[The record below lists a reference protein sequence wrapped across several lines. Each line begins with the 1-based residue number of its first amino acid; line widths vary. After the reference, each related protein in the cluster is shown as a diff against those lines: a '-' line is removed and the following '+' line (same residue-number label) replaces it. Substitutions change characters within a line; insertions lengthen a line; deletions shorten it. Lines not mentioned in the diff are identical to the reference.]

1 MHYNKVSRASR
12 RPMDRVSNRA
22 DG

>member
-1 MHYNKVSRASR
+1 
-12 RPMDRVSNRA
+12 MDRVSNRA